1 MTSTTSFGR
10 VSATATANLLIGIA
24 AQARSR
30 CDPLQFPAHQ
40 RRAPR
45 LDAAPAAER
54 RDEARG
60 GLRID
65 RGERDDKVRNQPVA
79 FSASCVQPL
88 LRTGERHDARAYA
101 I

>member
-65 RGERDDKVRNQPVA
+65 RVERDDKVRNQPVSFSA
-79 FSASCVQPL
+79 FSRSEERRVGKAS
-88 LRTGERHDARAYA
+88 RSRW
-101 I
+101 